1 MKRTFLRQFAL
12 LAMLIGIASTS
23 TFAQIEY
30 HCYPVPVNGNE
41 TILIQNGVL
50 YRLTIKS
57 CWMSSATQ
65 MGTYLIYGLDH
76 TGNSAPS
83 VLTTAETP
91 SIDWTFSYSNTGSYD
106 FNMTITSNGWGDQGL
121 SIAVEK
127 FTCPALDIGEINPP
141 INPPKLAQ
149 NYPNPFNQDTKIEY
163 SIQTTTDVQLRIFD
177 SSGNLI
183 TIIVNETKKPG
194 EYIVEWNGQ
203 DEKGILVKSGTY
215 FYQLQTKE
223 FISSKKMI
231 ILK

>member
-1 MKRTFLRQFAL
+1 
-12 LAMLIGIASTS
+12 MLIGIVSTS
-23 TFAQIEY
+23 TFAQISVE
-30 HCYPVPVNGNE
+30 CETIPVNGNE
-41 TILIQNGVL
+41 TILIKNGTL

-57 CWMSSATQ
+57 CWMSSAAR
-65 MGTYLIYGLDH
+65 MGTYLIFGLDH
-76 TGNSAPS
+76 TGNSAPE
-83 VLTTAETP
+83 VLTTAESS
-91 SIDWTFSYSNTGSYD
+91 SIDWGFSYSNTGAYD

-121 SIAVEK
+121 GFVLEEFYCLINSA
-127 FTCPALDIGEINPP
+127 GEINPP

-183 TIIVNETKKPG
+183 TTIVNETKKPG
-194 EYIVEWNGQ
+194 EYIVEWDGQ
-203 DEKGILVKSGTY
+203 DENGILVKSGTY

-231 ILK
+231 VLK